1 MVLTPAHM
9 PSAVDIELTASAG
22 RRPRQQSR
30 RGRDRE
36 SPAEDLSDLNG
47 TKIRVENV
55 HYDLT
60 KEDLDQLF
68 NQMGPVLKLDILYDR
83 AGRSTGTAFVTYESY
98 HDAREAIKEFDGAN
112 ANGQP
117 IRLSIVPP
125 NRQRNAFDTA
135 VMPGRPLAE
144 RVTMPPGRNR
154 SLSPGRDLEDEA
166 QRKGIDRY
174 VPGRR
179 DNRSRSP
186 MRGRRREGGRRP
198 GARRGGGGGREGG
211 ERPGREGGER
221 PGRDGRPRKTQEELD
236 AEMDN
241 YFGSGG
247 GGGGDDQAAA
257 NGNGSAA
264 AGQVAE
270 EDIDM
275 IE

>member
-1 MVLTPAHM
+1 MDRSL
-9 PSAVDIELTASAG
+9 DEILASRDDRKGGRPRGGRGGRGGQSSQRQREPRNDFPRDGVRKSYRDDAPRNLDSEWVHDRFEDNG
-22 RRPRQQSR
+22 RRPRQPR

-60 KEDLDQLF
+60 KEDLEDLF

-83 AGRSTGTAFVTYESY
+83 AGRSTGIAFVTYESY
-98 HDAREAIKEFDGAN
+98 HDAREAIKEYDGAN

-125 NRQRNAFDTA
+125 QRQRNAFDTA

-144 RVTMPPGRNR
+144 RVTLPPGRNR

-166 QRKGIDRY
+166 TTTNG
-174 VPGRR
+174 
-179 DNRSRSP
+179 N
-186 MRGRRREGGRRP
+186 
-198 GARRGGGGGREGG
+198 
-211 ERPGREGGER
+211 
-221 PGRDGRPRKTQEELD
+221 
-236 AEMDN
+236 
-241 YFGSGG
+241 
-247 GGGGDDQAAA
+247 DQAA
-257 NGNGSAA
+257 
-264 AGQVAE
+264 GQAIE